1 MNLNA
6 KKSYP
11 KVDTP
16 CLILQED
23 LLLKNL
29 SFFQDLANANNK
41 KLRPH
46 VKAHKSVELAKIQ
59 IQKGAVGI
67 CCSKLAEAETMV
79 EGGIKDILITSPIV
93 GAIKLDR
100 LGKLSQKANI
110 SIVTDSKSQIPI
122 LSELAN
128 KYQIQL
134 NVLVEID
141 IGQGRCG
148 VQPGVGALEIAQEI
162 IHYPSLNFG
171 GIQAYHG
178 KLQGIKSFKE
188 RTNEVQV
195 AMQKLSTSLE
205 YFKNKQILVKTITGG
220 GTGSFLIDLKLPFL
234 TELQPGSYVTMDC
247 NYSQNEWDEA
257 GNLDL
262 ITQPLSVL
270 STVISKPQPNK
281 VILDA
286 GWKSISNDAGT
297 PKTKNGSDSFDFA
310 GDEHGVI
317 TSNKDYIDL
326 EIGDQ
331 VELIPSHCDTTINLY
346 DHFYLVSANHYRK
359 LAIDAR
365 GKIT

>member
-1 MNLNA
+1 MNPNA
-6 KKSYP
+6 KKNYFEL
-11 KVDTP
+11 DTP

-29 SFFQDLANANNK
+29 SLFQELANTNNK

-46 VKAHKSVELAKIQ
+46 IKAHKSVELAKIQ
-59 IQKGAVGI
+59 IEKGAVGI
-67 CCSKLAEAETMV
+67 CCSKLAEAEIMV
-79 EGGIKDILITSPIV
+79 KGGIKDVLITSPII
-93 GAIKLDR
+93 GAVKLDR
-100 LGKLSQKANI
+100 LGKLCKKGTI
-110 SIVTDSKSQIPI
+110 SVVTDCKSQIII
-122 LSELAN
+122 LSELAK
-128 KYQIQL
+128 KYQTKI

-148 VQPGVGALEIAQEI
+148 VQPGINAFEIAQEI
-162 IHYPSLNFG
+162 INYPNLTFAG
-171 GIQAYHG
+171 VQAYHG

-188 RTNEVQV
+188 RTNAVV
-195 AMQKLSTSLE
+195 DAMKKLSASLD
-205 YFKNKQILVKTITGG
+205 YFKNSQIAVKTITGG

-234 TELQPGSYVTMDC
+234 NELQPGSYVTMDC
-247 NYSQNEWDEA
+247 NYSQNEWEDT
-257 GNLDL
+257 GKDL
-262 ITQPLSVL
+262 LISQPLSVL

-286 GWKSISNDAGT
+286 GWKSISNDAGA
-297 PKTKNGSDSFDFA
+297 PKLKFGSDTFDFA

-317 TSNKDYIDL
+317 ISGKASIDL

-346 DHFYLVSANHYRK
+346 DYFFLVNSSQKRK

>member
-1 MNLNA
+1 MNPNA
-6 KKSYP
+6 KKSYS
-11 KVDTP
+11 KLDTP

-23 LLLKNL
+23 LLIKNL
-29 SFFQDLANANNK
+29 SLFQGLANANNK

-46 VKAHKSVELAKIQ
+46 IKAHKSIELAKIQ
-59 IQKGAVGI
+59 IEKGAIGI
-67 CCSKLAEAETMV
+67 CCSKLAEAEIMV

-93 GAIKLDR
+93 GTTKLDR
-100 LGKLSQKANI
+100 LGNLSQQATI
-110 SIVTDSKSQIPI
+110 SVVTDSKPQIMI
-122 LSELAN
+122 LSELA
-128 KYQIQL
+128 KQYQTVI
-134 NVLVEID
+134 NVFVEID
-141 IGQGRCG
+141 IGQARCG
-148 VQPGVGALEIAQEI
+148 VQPGVGAFEIAQEI
-162 IHYPSLNFG
+162 IQYPNLSFS

-188 RTNEVQV
+188 RANTIDT
-195 AMQKLSTSLE
+195 AMEKLSASLH
-205 YFKNKQILVKTITGG
+205 YFKNGQLPVKTVTGG

-234 TELQPGSYVTMDC
+234 NELQPGSYVTMDC
-247 NYSQNEWDEA
+247 NYSQNEWDDGGQLE
-257 GNLDL
+257 L
-262 ITQPLSVL
+262 ISQPLSVL

-297 PKTKNGSDSFDFA
+297 PKLKYGLDSFDFA

-317 TSNKDYIDL
+317 TSSKECIDL

-346 DHFYLVSANHYRK
+346 DHFYLVNADQHRK

-365 GKIT
+365 GRIT

>member
-1 MNLNA
+1 MNPNA
-6 KKSYP
+6 KKSYS
-11 KVDTP
+11 KLDTP

-29 SFFQDLANANNK
+29 SLFQQLANANNK

-46 VKAHKSVELAKIQ
+46 IKAHKSIELAKIQ
-59 IQKGAVGI
+59 IEIGAVGI
-67 CCSKLAEAETMV
+67 CCSKLAEAEIMV

-93 GAIKLDR
+93 GDTKLDR
-100 LGKLSQKANI
+100 LGNLSQQATI
-110 SIVTDSKSQIPI
+110 SVVTDSKPQIII
-122 LSELAN
+122 LSELAK
-128 KYQIQL
+128 KYQIVI
-134 NVLVEID
+134 NVFIEID
-141 IGQGRCG
+141 IGQARCG
-148 VQPGVGALEIAQEI
+148 VQPGIIAFEIAQEI
-162 IHYPSLNFG
+162 IKYPNLSFS

-188 RTNEVQV
+188 RTNAIDT
-195 AMQKLSTSLE
+195 AMEKLSISLH
-205 YFKNKQILVKTITGG
+205 YFKDGQLPVKTITGG

-234 TELQPGSYVTMDC
+234 NELQPGSYVTMDC
-247 NYSQNEWDEA
+247 NYSQNEWDDA
-257 GNLDL
+257 GRLEL
-262 ITQPLSVL
+262 ISQPLSVL

-297 PKTKNGSDSFDFA
+297 PKLKYGSDSFDFA

-317 TSNKDYIDL
+317 TSSKEWIDL

-346 DHFYLVSANHYRK
+346 DHFYLVNADYHRK
-359 LAIDAR
+359 LVIDAR

>member
-1 MNLNA
+1 MNPNA
-6 KKSYP
+6 KKSYS
-11 KVDTP
+11 KLDTP

-23 LLLKNL
+23 LLIKNL
-29 SFFQDLANANNK
+29 SLFQGLANAKNK

-46 VKAHKSVELAKIQ
+46 IKAHKSIELAKIQ
-59 IQKGAVGI
+59 IEKGAIGI
-67 CCSKLAEAETMV
+67 CCSKLAEAEIMV

-93 GAIKLDR
+93 GTTKLDR
-100 LGKLSQKANI
+100 LGNLSQQATI
-110 SIVTDSKSQIPI
+110 SVVTDSKPQIMI
-122 LSELAN
+122 LSELA
-128 KYQIQL
+128 KQYQTVI
-134 NVLVEID
+134 NVFVEID
-141 IGQGRCG
+141 IGQARCG
-148 VQPGVGALEIAQEI
+148 VQPGVGAFEIAQEI
-162 IHYPSLNFG
+162 IQYPNLSFS

-188 RTNEVQV
+188 RANAIDT
-195 AMQKLSTSLE
+195 AMEKLSASLH
-205 YFKNKQILVKTITGG
+205 YFKNGQLPVKTVTGG

-234 TELQPGSYVTMDC
+234 NELQPGSYVTMDC
-247 NYSQNEWDEA
+247 NYSQNEWDDGGQLE
-257 GNLDL
+257 L
-262 ITQPLSVL
+262 ISQPLSVL

-297 PKTKNGSDSFDFA
+297 PKLKYGLDSFDFA

-317 TSNKDYIDL
+317 TSSKECIDL

-346 DHFYLVSANHYRK
+346 DHFYLVNADQHRK

-365 GKIT
+365 GRIT

>member
-1 MNLNA
+1 MNPNA
-6 KKSYP
+6 KNSYS
-11 KVDTP
+11 KLDTP

-23 LLLKNL
+23 LLKKNL
-29 SFFQDLANANNK
+29 SLFQGLANANNK

-46 VKAHKSVELAKIQ
+46 IKAHKSIELAKIQ
-59 IQKGAVGI
+59 IEKGAIGI
-67 CCSKLAEAETMV
+67 CCSKLAEAEIMV

-93 GAIKLDR
+93 GTTKLDR
-100 LGKLSQKANI
+100 LGNLSQQATI
-110 SIVTDSKSQIPI
+110 SVVTDSKPQIMI
-122 LSELAN
+122 LSELAK
-128 KYQIQL
+128 KYQTVI
-134 NVLVEID
+134 NIFVEID
-141 IGQGRCG
+141 IGQARCG
-148 VQPGVGALEIAQEI
+148 VQPGVGAFEIAQEI
-162 IHYPSLNFG
+162 IQYPSLSFS

-188 RTNEVQV
+188 RVNAIDT
-195 AMQKLSTSLE
+195 AMEKLSASLH
-205 YFKNKQILVKTITGG
+205 YFKNGQLPVKTVTGG

-234 TELQPGSYVTMDC
+234 NELQPGSYVTMDC
-247 NYSQNEWDEA
+247 NYSQNEWDDA
-257 GNLDL
+257 GQLEL
-262 ITQPLSVL
+262 ISQPLSVL

-297 PKTKNGSDSFDFA
+297 PKLKYGLDSFDFA

-317 TSNKDYIDL
+317 TSSKEYIDL

-346 DHFYLVSANHYRK
+346 DHFYLVNADQYRK